1 MVEFT
6 ILYDNNPG
14 VEGLRTG
21 WGFSCLVELPEGTL
35 LFDTGGDGP
44 ALLANFEVLGKD
56 PRAVDV
62 VVLSHAHG
70 DHTGGLAALLE
81 SGAAPTVYVPAG
93 LSVAPSRQIEVDA
106 PQELLPGVWTTG
118 AVRGS
123 VTEQALVVQ
132 SAEGWALV
140 TGCAHPGIVRMT
152 RRAQEAVGE
161 EIHLVMGGFHLQGES
176 AVHIEGLIEE
186 LRTLGVEAAAPTH
199 CSGAEA
205 RRLFKEAFGE
215 QGYLIG
221 VGSTFH
227 LER

>member
-6 ILYDNNPG
+6 ILYDNNPD

-21 WGFSCLVELPEGTL
+21 WGFASLIELPAGTL

-44 ALLANFEVLGKD
+44 ALLANFEALGKD

-93 LSVAPSRQIEVDA
+93 LAVASSRRVEVDE

-132 SAEGWALV
+132 SAEGWVLV
-140 TGCAHPGIVRMT
+140 TGCAHPGIVQMVE
-152 RRAQEAVGE
+152 RAQEAVGE
-161 EIHLVMGGFHLQGES
+161 EIHLVMGGFHLRAES
-176 AVHIEGLIEE
+176 AVRIEGLIEE
-186 LRTLGVEAAAPTH
+186 LQALGVEAAAPTH
-199 CSGAEA
+199 CSGDEA

-221 VGSTFH
+221 VGTTFR

>member
-6 ILYDNNPG
+6 ILYDNNPD

-21 WGFSCLVELPEGTL
+21 WGFACLIELPEGTL
-35 LFDTGGDGP
+35 LFDTGGDGA
-44 ALLANFEVLGKD
+44 ALLANFEALGKD
-56 PRAVDV
+56 PRSVDV

-81 SGAAPTVYVPAG
+81 SGAAPDVYVPAG
-93 LSVAPSRQIEVDA
+93 ASVSSRQVEVNE

-132 SAEGWALV
+132 TVEGGILV
-140 TGCAHPGIVRMT
+140 TGCAHPGIVRLT
-152 RRAQEAVGE
+152 RRAQEVVGD

-176 AVHIEGLIEE
+176 AVRIEGLIEE
-186 LRTLGVEAAAPTH
+186 LQVLGVEAAAPSH
-199 CSGAEA
+199 CSGAAA

-221 VGSTFH
+221 VGSTFR